1 MLTARY
7 GGRKCFA
14 LSDNFDVLEMVRSGA
29 PVEFEI
35 DGHKFALRQMT
46 PTERDRLN
54 YVETRLRDK
63 VLADYRA
70 DGLDKQPVSDELQ
83 ALIDVYKASLD
94 RTYQDAIEANDHEAA
109 IAAARELEDIP
120 LRWPRT
126 LAHERAN
133 AAVKRTEGRWA
144 IDNLLDGDREAF
156 RRLTAPEPLSHDAVI
171 EALSRW
177 QQLATFDPN
186 SNGREQSAPAS

>member
-1 MLTARY
+1 M
-7 GGRKCFA
+7 
-14 LSDNFDVLEMVRSGA
+14 SDEFDVLEMVRSGA

-35 DGHKFALRQMT
+35 EGELFALRQMT
-46 PTERDRLN
+46 PAERDKLN

-83 ALIDVYKASLD
+83 GLINLYTASLE
-94 RTYQDAIEANDHEAA
+94 RTYNDAIEAGDQQAAIEAA
-109 IAAARELEDIP
+109 RDMEAIP
-120 LRWPRT
+120 LRWPKT

-133 AAVKRTEGRWA
+133 AAVKRADGRWA
-144 IDNLLDGDREAF
+144 IDNLLDGDKEAF

-171 EALSRW
+171 EALGKW

>member
-1 MLTARY
+1 MLDEFQVME
-7 GGRKCFA
+7 KV
-14 LSDNFDVLEMVRSGA
+14 SDGS
-29 PVEFEI
+29 PIEFEI
-35 DGHKFALRQMT
+35 DGEQFALRQMT
-46 PTERDRLN
+46 PAERDRLN
-54 YVETRLRDK
+54 YVETRTRDN

-70 DGLDKQPVSDELQ
+70 DGLDKQPISDELQ
-83 ALIDVYKASLD
+83 ALIDVYTATLE
-94 RTYQDAIEANDHEAA
+94 RTYQDAIAANNQQEAID
-109 IAAARELEDIP
+109 AARELEEIP
-120 LRWPRT
+120 LRWPRD

-133 AAVKRTEGRWA
+133 AAVKRADGRWA

-171 EALSRW
+171 EALGKW